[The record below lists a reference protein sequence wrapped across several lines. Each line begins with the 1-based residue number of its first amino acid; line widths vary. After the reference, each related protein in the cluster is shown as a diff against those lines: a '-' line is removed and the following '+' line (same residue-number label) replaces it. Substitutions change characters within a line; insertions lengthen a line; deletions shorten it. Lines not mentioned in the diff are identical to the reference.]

1 MENSRLKV
9 GNYYRCIKD
18 VVMKP
23 SGSVAYIKD
32 KFYKCENPDAL
43 TDELGDTNHYW
54 YDVEEFDK
62 YFIISINHCADNL
75 SNNNPLND
83 NVNHPIHYNAGN
95 IECIDAMLSAYGKE
109 VVSNFCLGNI
119 FKYIWRFKSKNGI
132 EDLNKAKWY
141 LDKIIELNQ

>member
-1 MENSRLKV
+1 MENSRLKI
-9 GNYYRCIKD
+9 GNYYRCIED
-18 VVMKP
+18 VVMRP
-23 SGSVAYIKD
+23 SGSIAYIKD
-32 KFYKCENPDAL
+32 KIYRCENIDAL
-43 TDELGDTNHYW
+43 TDEFGNTNHYW
-54 YDVEEFDK
+54 CDAKEFDK
-62 YFIISINHCADNL
+62 YFIILINPYADNL

-83 NVNHPIHYNAGN
+83 NVNHPTHYNAGN

>member
-18 VVMKP
+18 VVMEP
-23 SGSVAYIKD
+23 SGSIAYIKG
-32 KFYKCENPDAL
+32 KIYKCENLDAL
-43 TDELGDTNHYW
+43 TDELGNTNHYW
-54 YDVEEFDK
+54 CDVKEFDK
-62 YFIISINHCADNL
+62 YFIISVNHCANNL

-109 VVSNFCLGNI
+109 AVIDFCIGNV
-119 FKYIWRFKSKNGI
+119 FKYIWRFKGKNGR
-132 EDLNKAKWY
+132 EDLQKAQWY
-141 LDKIIELNQ
+141 LNKVLELNN